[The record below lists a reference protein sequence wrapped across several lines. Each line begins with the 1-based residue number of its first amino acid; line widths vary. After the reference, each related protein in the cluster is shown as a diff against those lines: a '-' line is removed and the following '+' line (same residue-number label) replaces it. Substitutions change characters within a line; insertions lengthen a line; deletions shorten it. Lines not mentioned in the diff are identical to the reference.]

1 MLPSATTPTPE
12 PVEARTLGNGSRRGR
27 PRHDA
32 VDLLRASAFELFALH
47 GYDNVTTDD
56 IAEHAGI
63 SRRTLY
69 RRFGNKE
76 AIVLWDLERRVPELL
91 DALDAQPDGVTPSQ
105 LVVGAMTTFV
115 VGRQT
120 VDTAGIKALMAQG
133 VPAVR
138 RQYEAIITGIEVGIA
153 ERLAA
158 RYGRDATDP
167 AVRSCA
173 GWFSSTV
180 RVAVDEWVATGGDD
194 TFAERITPSFLNLGA
209 ALDLALTPA

>member
-1 MLPSATTPTPE
+1 VP
-12 PVEARTLGNGSRRGR
+12 TLGNGTRRGR

-32 VDLLRASAFELFALH
+32 VELLRASAFELFALH

-76 AIVLWDLERRVPELL
+76 AIVLWDLEHRVPELL
-91 DALDAQPDGVTPSQ
+91 DALDRQPIDATPSE
-105 LVVGAMTTFV
+105 LVVGTMSAFV
-115 VGRQT
+115 AARGP
-120 VDTAGIKALMAQG
+120 VDTTGIKSLMAQG

-138 RQYEAIITGIEVGIA
+138 RQYEAIITGIESGIA
-153 ERLAA
+153 VRLAI
-158 RYGRDATDP
+158 RYRRNETDP
-167 AVRSCA
+167 AVRTCA
-173 GWFSSTV
+173 AWFSSTV

-194 TFAERITPSFLNLGA
+194 TFIERIAPSFVNLGA
-209 ALDLALTPA
+209 ALDMVLAPA